1 MVENRIKRYSIG
13 DRTKGLK
20 TEADGSLTLYI
31 QAKSPGP
38 DRESNWLPAPDGD
51 FFLQMRLYE
60 PTEEVLNGNYQLP
73 QVMTN
78 AGVTPTTFNA
88 RIVALRFF
96 FATTCGREEMKR
108 HMNHPWPTNERLA
121 GHHVVREL
129 GAT

>member
-1 MVENRIKRYSIG
+1 MG

-60 PTEEVLNGNYQLP
+60 PTEAVLNGNYQLP
-73 QVMTN
+73 QVM
-78 AGVTPTTFNA
+78 
-88 RIVALRFF
+88 
-96 FATTCGREEMKR
+96 RE
-108 HMNHPWPTNERLA
+108 
-121 GHHVVREL
+121 GSQ
-129 GAT
+129 